1 MNELAIN
8 GGRQAC
14 PAGTIPP
21 WPDYGP
27 EEISA
32 IQRVVESRKWWRGTG
47 SEVEQFEREFA
58 EFHECRFALA
68 VSNGTQALEIA
79 LACLGIGFGDEVIVP
94 AFTFVATATAVL
106 TIGAIPVTVD
116 VDLDT
121 YCIDVE
127 AARRAIT
134 PRTKAIVPV
143 HLGGH
148 PADMDG
154 LLALG
159 RESGVQIVSDS
170 AHAHGARWKGIS
182 LPKLTPASMYSFQ
195 NLKLLSSGEGGAL
208 LTDDEVIARRGWL
221 RHTYGR
227 PNRDTKYQHLELG
240 TNCRMTEFQGAV
252 LRPQLVRFPRLLQER
267 EDGSQRLD
275 KYLTGIDGLHV
286 SKRHPSV
293 STHAHYM
300 YMIRIEPETIGCD
313 RDYLVQALVAEGV
326 PAYRTY
332 PSIPDLEMFGRSSLW
347 NGEVPPALEAHRI
360 REALRRHPMP
370 NSREISRN
378 AIWLHHAVLLG
389 GEQVQRKV
397 AEAIH
402 KILERQ
408 HVPETTSEAK
418 EPFAAF
424 VGASGPGNPS

>member
-1 MNELAIN
+1 MNELALN

-14 PAGTIPP
+14 PPGTIPA
-21 WPDYGP
+21 WPAYGQ
-27 EEISA
+27 EELTA
-32 IQRVVESRKWWRGTG
+32 VQRVVESRKWWRGTG

-58 EFHECRFALA
+58 EFHGCRFALA

-79 LACLGIGFGDEVIVP
+79 LSCLGIGFGDEVIVP

-106 TIGAIPVTVD
+106 TVGAIPVTVD

-121 YCIDVE
+121 YCINVA

-134 PRTKAIVPV
+134 PRTKAIIPV
-143 HLGGH
+143 HLAGH

-154 LLALG
+154 LLAIA
-159 RESGVQIVSDS
+159 RDTGVLIVSDS
-170 AHAHGARWKGIS
+170 AHAHGAQWKGIS

-195 NLKLLSSGEGGAL
+195 NLKLLAAGEGGAL
-208 LTDDEVIARRGWL
+208 LTDDEEIARRAWL
-221 RHTYGR
+221 KHTYGR

-252 LRPQLVRFPRLLQER
+252 LRPQLVRFPQLLLER
-267 EDGSQRLD
+267 EEGSQRLD
-275 KYLTGIDGLHV
+275 QYLSGIDGLHLPT
-286 SKRHPSV
+286 RHPSV

-300 YMIRIEPETIGCD
+300 YMLRVEPEKIGLD
-313 RDYLVQALVAEGV
+313 RDFLVQALVAEGV

-332 PSIPDLEMFGRSSLW
+332 PCIPDLEMFERSSLW
-347 NGEVPPALEAHRI
+347 NGELPPALEAQKI
-360 REALRRHPMP
+360 RQALQRHTVP

-389 GEQVQRKV
+389 GEQVQSKV
-397 AEAIH
+397 AEAFH
-402 KILERQ
+402 KVLAHRE
-408 HVPETTSEAK
+408 V
-418 EPFAAF
+418 AAA
-424 VGASGPGNPS
+424 V

>member
-1 MNELAIN
+1 MSELAIN
-8 GGRQAC
+8 GGPQAC

-21 WPDYGP
+21 WPAYGP
-27 EEISA
+27 EELSA
-32 IQRVVESRKWWRGTG
+32 IQGVVESRKWWRGTG

-58 EFHECRFALA
+58 DFHECRFALA

-79 LACLGIGFGDEVIVP
+79 LSCLGIGFGDEVIVP

-121 YCIDVE
+121 YCINVE

-134 PRTKAIVPV
+134 PRTKAIIPV
-143 HLGGH
+143 HLAGQ

-154 LLALG
+154 LLALA
-159 RESGVQIVSDS
+159 RETGVLVVSDS

-195 NLKLLSSGEGGAL
+195 NLKLLSAGEGGAL
-208 LTDDEVIARRGWL
+208 LTDDEEIARRGWL

-252 LRPQLVRFPRLLQER
+252 LRPQLVRFPQLLQER
-267 EDGSQRLD
+267 EKGSQRLD
-275 KYLTGIDGLHV
+275 QYLHGIDGLHV
-286 SKRHPSV
+286 SKRNPSV

-300 YMIRIEPETIGCD
+300 YMIRIEPEKIGCD
-313 RDYLVQALVAEGV
+313 RDFLVQALVAEGV

-332 PSIPDLEMFGRSSLW
+332 PSIPDLEMFERSSLW
-347 NGEVPPALEAHRI
+347 NGELPPALEAHRI
-360 REALRRHPMP
+360 REALQRAPVP

-397 AEAIH
+397 AEAFH
-402 KILERQ
+402 KVLEHRQ
-408 HVPETTSEAK
+408 VLTTA
-418 EPFAAF
+418 
-424 VGASGPGNPS
+424 

>member
-1 MNELAIN
+1 MTKENRGMSKLALN
-8 GGRQAC
+8 GGEQAC
-14 PAGTIPP
+14 PPGTVPA
-21 WPDYGP
+21 WPAYGQ
-27 EEISA
+27 EELSA
-32 IQRVVESRKWWRGTG
+32 IKNVVESRKWWRGAG

-58 EFHECRFALA
+58 EFHGCRFALA

-79 LACLGIGFGDEVIVP
+79 LSCLGIGFGDEVIVP

-116 VDLDT
+116 VDPDT

-134 PRTKAIVPV
+134 PRTKAIIPV
-143 HLGGH
+143 HLAGH

-154 LLALG
+154 LRAIA
-159 RESGVQIVSDS
+159 RDTGVLIVSDS
-170 AHAHGARWKGIS
+170 AHAHGARWNGVS

-195 NLKLLSSGEGGAL
+195 NLKLLSAGEGGAL
-208 LTDDEVIARRGWL
+208 LTDDEEIARRAWL

-252 LRPQLVRFPRLLQER
+252 LRPQLVRFPQLLQER
-267 EDGSQRLD
+267 EEGSQQLD
-275 KYLTGIDGLHV
+275 EYLRGINGLHV
-286 SKRHPSV
+286 AKRHPSV
-293 STHAHYM
+293 TTHAHYM
-300 YMIRIEPETIGCD
+300 YMLRIDPDEMGLE
-313 RDYLVQALVAEGV
+313 RDFLVKALVAEGV

-332 PSIPDLEMFGRSSLW
+332 PSIPDLEMFERSSLW
-347 NGEVPPALEAHRI
+347 NGELPPALEAHRI
-360 REALRRHPMP
+360 VEALQRNPIP

-389 GEQVQRKV
+389 GERVQRKV
-397 AEAIH
+397 AEAFH
-402 KILERQ
+402 KVLAHRE
-408 HVPETTSEAK
+408 V
-418 EPFAAF
+418 AAP
-424 VGASGPGNPS
+424 V